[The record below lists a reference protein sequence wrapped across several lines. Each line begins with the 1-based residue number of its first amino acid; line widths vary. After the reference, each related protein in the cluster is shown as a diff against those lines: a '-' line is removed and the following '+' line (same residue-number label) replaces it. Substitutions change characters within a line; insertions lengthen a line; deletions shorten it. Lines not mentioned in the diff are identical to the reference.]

1 GFTPAEDAW
10 LPLDPR
16 HRALAVD
23 AQENDAN
30 SVLAF
35 ARKMIALRK
44 QSAAL
49 REGAFRAID
58 TGNALLVFERA
69 TPGARVLCAF
79 NLSATPQRF
88 PWSGTTDPLLALGG
102 AAVEKTTAHL
112 PAYSALLFA
121 V

>member
-1 GFTPAEDAW
+1 KRASNVAGFTAADDAW

-23 AQENDAN
+23 AQESDPI

-44 QSAAL
+44 QSGAL

-69 TPGARVLCAF
+69 ATSERLLCAF
-79 NLSATPQRF
+79 NLSPNAQRF
-88 PWSGTTDPLLALGG
+88 PWSGSP
-102 AAVEKTTAHL
+102 
-112 PAYSALLFA
+112 S
-121 V
+121 